1 MAKRTINIV
10 GGGQQTVNYVV
21 SSAGF
26 ISFGDRGLLRKVL
39 GLLTGDLRQA
49 HHIIPWKMANDP
61 IVQKAAQKNFHLN
74 GLANG
79 IPLSPVQHADGGHA
93 AYIERIRDEV
103 ATYLVSKGG
112 IQNVSPDEA
121 ATFLNSVIARIKT
134 AVSTNPNKKL
144 NDILV

>member
-1 MAKRTINIV
+1 
-10 GGGQQTVNYVV
+10 
-21 SSAGF
+21 
-26 ISFGDRGLLRKVL
+26 
-39 GLLTGDLRQA
+39 
-49 HHIIPWKMANDP
+49 MANDP